1 MQGPIAIFSDNNRA
15 IDYPNVV
22 YFYEYVK
29 CESPDEASA
38 YEKASCCL
46 IDYRE
51 PEEAVRVS
59 NEIRSRFPEM
69 PLLIV
74 TDVTVT
80 FSDQHMVQI
89 TGFGRLR
96 LLFWQPNDNEK
107 MLSEIQSLLYP
118 EYSGK
123 GQHIAFI
130 LSVYNEEQRFVHVKT
145 FAERLQAF
153 IRSQIVEG
161 SIYLID
167 DGSHDETNTLIR
179 ALKSS
184 TDLSVNRINP
194 NFSPLLQTRE
204 LDRNT
209 RKAGTYLEGM
219 RSIGADYYVFVD
231 ADDSFFIEDIARIIN
246 VVRQGYYDVV
256 IGTKDM
262 TAENR
267 SLLRS
272 VVSFGKRTISRP
284 FLPAGVIDSQTGL
297 KVMSSVAV
305 KRMFPYLKEHLGLAL
320 DLQMMYIAKR
330 LQLRVL
336 QLPVKCIDR
345 DGSHID
351 VLKDSLRFLRSM
363 IDIWRLDRRVR

>member
-1 MQGPIAIFSDNNRA
+1 MQGPIAIFSDNDRA
-15 IDYPNVV
+15 IDYPNVIHFYQSIQCRDPEAASV
-22 YFYEYVK
+22 YENA
-29 CESPDEASA
+29 C
-38 YEKASCCL
+38 CCL

-51 PEEAVRVS
+51 PEKAVRIA
-59 NEIRSRFPEM
+59 NQIRSQFPQM
-69 PLLIV
+69 PLLVV
-74 TDVTVT
+74 TDVTVP

-89 TGFGRLR
+89 TGIGRLR
-96 LLFWQPNDNEK
+96 LLFWQANDNEE

-118 EYSGK
+118 EYSAK

-130 LSVYNEEQRFVHVKT
+130 LSVYNEEQRFVHVEA

-153 IRSQIVEG
+153 IRSHIIEG

-167 DGSHDETNTLIR
+167 DGSHDGTNTLIR
-179 ALKSS
+179 ALKAT
-184 TDLSVNRINP
+184 TDLSVNRINQ
-194 NFSPLLQTRE
+194 NLSPLIQTKE
-204 LDRNT
+204 LGRNT

-219 RSIGADYYVFVD
+219 RTIGADYYVFVD
-231 ADDSFFIEDIARIIN
+231 ADDSFFIEDIAKMIN

-272 VVSFGKRTISRP
+272 IVSFGKRMVSRP
-284 FLPAGVIDSQTGL
+284 FLPTGVVDSQTGL

-305 KRMFPYLKEHLGLAL
+305 KRMFPHLKEQLGLAL
-320 DLQMMYIAKR
+320 DLEMMFIAKR
-330 LQLRVL
+330 LQLRVM

-345 DGSHID
+345 DGSHIH
-351 VLKDSLRFLRSM
+351 VWKDSIRFLRSI